1 MAVQACVFNLWKLH
15 TDVCLHALAI
25 SVGRSPGTFSKLGEK
40 SAHERKKYSDR
51 KVTSSSTLDL
61 ILIA

>member
-25 SVGRSPGTFSKLGEK
+25 SVGRSPGTFLKLGEK
-40 SAHERKKYSDR
+40 SAHEREKNIQTEKSLHQEPL
-51 KVTSSSTLDL
+51 T
-61 ILIA
+61 

>member
-25 SVGRSPGTFSKLGEK
+25 SVGRSPGTFLKLGEK
-40 SAHERKKYSDR
+40 SAHERKKIFRPKSHFI
-51 KVTSSSTLDL
+51 KNP
-61 ILIA
+61 